1 MNSKQNIT
9 ASATNFWR
17 RKIKHMQN
25 EMVDDV
31 L

>member
-1 MNSKQNIT
+1 MNSKQIT
-9 ASATNFWR
+9 ASAANFWR
-17 RKIKHMQN
+17 KIMHMQN